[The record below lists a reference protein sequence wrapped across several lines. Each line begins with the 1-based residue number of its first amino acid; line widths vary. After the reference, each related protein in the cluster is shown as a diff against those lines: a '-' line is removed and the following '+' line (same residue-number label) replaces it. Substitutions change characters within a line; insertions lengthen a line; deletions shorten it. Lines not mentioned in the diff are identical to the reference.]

1 MTGGFDPLSVRL
13 QLVILGRLLV
23 RFDPSILFPVVTKI
37 LNVVVIVLLAAI
49 LLLDRLLIVEFR
61 FLSARLGSSSFLLE

>member
-1 MTGGFDPLSVRL
+1 MTGGLDPLSVRL